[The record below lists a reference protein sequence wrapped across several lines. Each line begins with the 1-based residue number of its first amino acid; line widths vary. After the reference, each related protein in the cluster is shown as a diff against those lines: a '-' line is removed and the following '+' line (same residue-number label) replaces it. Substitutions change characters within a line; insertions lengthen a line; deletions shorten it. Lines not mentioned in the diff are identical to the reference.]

1 MNTKKIQKYLLKLKD
16 SFLEESEENKKM
28 LDVYI
33 KSIEGEASDDEIDY
47 ANNQLNQIFVKGN
60 GETIYFLGNEGEP
73 VTDMN
78 RSICTNIKI
87 KLDSSQIQTIN
98 FITNPS
104 SNMSPISSLSEK
116 EKKLEGFHWKISDRP
131 RSREDLLR

>member
-47 ANNQLNQIFVKGN
+47 ANNQLNQIFKS
-60 GETIYFLGNEGEP
+60 LGLGVLTVLPFSP
-73 VTDMN
+73 VTIPFVIMKAQELGIDIIPN
-78 RSICTNIKI
+78 WY
-87 KLDSSQIQTIN
+87 
-98 FITNPS
+98 
-104 SNMSPISSLSEK
+104 
-116 EKKLEGFHWKISDRP
+116 KKL
-131 RSREDLLR
+131 

>member
-47 ANNQLNQIFVKGN
+47 ANNQLNQIFKSLGLGVL
-60 GETIYFLGNEGEP
+60 TVFLL
-73 VTDMN
+73 V
-78 RSICTNIKI
+78 
-87 KLDSSQIQTIN
+87 L
-98 FITNPS
+98 
-104 SNMSPISSLSEK
+104 
-116 EKKLEGFHWKISDRP
+116 
-131 RSREDLLR
+131 

>member
-47 ANNQLNQIFVKGN
+47 ANNQLNQIIKS
-60 GETIYFLGNEGEP
+60 LGLGVLTVLP
-73 VTDMN
+73 
-78 RSICTNIKI
+78 
-87 KLDSSQIQTIN
+87 
-98 FITNPS
+98 F
-104 SNMSPISSLSEK
+104 SPITIPFVIKKAQELGIDIIPNWY
-116 EKKLEGFHWKISDRP
+116 KKL
-131 RSREDLLR
+131 